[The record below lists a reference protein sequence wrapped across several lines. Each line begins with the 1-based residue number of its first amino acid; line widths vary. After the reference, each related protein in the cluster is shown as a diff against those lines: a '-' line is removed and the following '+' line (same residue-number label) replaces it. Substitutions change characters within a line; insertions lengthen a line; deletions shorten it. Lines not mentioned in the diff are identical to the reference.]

1 MSNEI
6 MSEIKR
12 DHIMNLLADGKRQD
26 GRGITDVREI
36 KVETNCIESADGS
49 ARVKLG
55 KTEVIAGVKIIPG
68 TPFGDTPN
76 IGVLTTG
83 AELIPMAHPTFESG
97 PPGEDAIELAR
108 VVDRGIRESGMVD
121 VEKLCI
127 VPGEEVWMCFVD
139 IYALDYDGNLFDAA
153 NLFVDIYAL
162 DYDGNLFDAANL
174 AAVCALKSAIIPAEQ
189 YGKGENTPLPVTCT
203 PISVTEVK
211 VGNTLIVDPDYDE
224 EQISSARLTVTT
236 DDVGNFRAMQKGGRG
251 SITLDELSLC
261 LDRAVEIGAEIRKII
276 G

>member
-1 MSNEI
+1 MTEI

-12 DHIMNLLADGKRQD
+12 DHMLKLIAEGKRLD
-26 GRGITDVREI
+26 GRKLDQVRDIQVVTDV
-36 KVETNCIESADGS
+36 IESADGS

-68 TPFGDTPN
+68 TPFPDTPN
-76 IGVLTTG
+76 SGVLTTG
-83 AELIPMAHPTFESG
+83 AELIPLAHPTFESG

-121 VEKLCI
+121 VEGLCI

-153 NLFVDIYAL
+153 NL
-162 DYDGNLFDAANL
+162 
-174 AAVCALKSAIIPAEQ
+174 AAVCALKSATIPGEQ
-189 YGKGENTPLPVTCT
+189 YGKGENKPLPITCM
-203 PISVTEVK
+203 PISVTEAK
-211 VGNTLIVDPDYDE
+211 VGNDLIVDPNFDE
-224 EQISSARLTVTT
+224 EQIATARLTVTT
-236 DDVGNFRAMQKGGRG
+236 DDNGNFRAMQKGGRG

-261 LDRAVEIGAEIRKII
+261 LDRAVEKGAEIRKII

>member
-1 MSNEI
+1 MSVEM

-12 DHIMNLLADGKRQD
+12 DHMMNLLEQGKRVD
-26 GRGITDVREI
+26 GRSPTDLRKIT
-36 KVETNCIESADGS
+36 VEPGLIESADGS
-49 ARVKLG
+49 AKVKIG
-55 KTEVIAGVKIIPG
+55 KTVVMAGVKIIPG
-68 TPFGDTPN
+68 TPFPDTPN

-121 VEKLCI
+121 VEALCI

-139 IYALDYDGNLFDAA
+139 IYAINH
-153 NLFVDIYAL
+153 
-162 DYDGNLFDAANL
+162 DGNLFDAANL
-174 AAVCALKSAIIPAEQ
+174 AAVCALKNATIPGEQ
-189 YGKGENTPLPVTCT
+189 YGKGENKPLPITCT
-203 PISVTEVK
+203 PISITECK
-211 VGNTLIVDPDYDE
+211 LGNHLIVDPNFDE

-236 DDVGNFRAMQKGGRG
+236 DDNGNFRAMQKGGRG
-251 SITLDELSLC
+251 SITLEELSQC
-261 LDRAVEIGAEIRKII
+261 LDRAVEKGIEIRKII

>member
-1 MSNEI
+1 MTEI

-12 DHIMNLLADGKRQD
+12 DHMLKLIAEGKRLD
-26 GRGITDVREI
+26 GRTPTDVRKIQVITDV
-36 KVETNCIESADGS
+36 IESADGS
-49 ARVKLG
+49 ARVKMG

-68 TPFGDTPN
+68 TPFPDTPN

-121 VEKLCI
+121 VEALCI
-127 VPGEEVWMCFVD
+127 TPGEEVWMCFVD

-153 NLFVDIYAL
+153 NL
-162 DYDGNLFDAANL
+162 
-174 AAVCALKSAIIPAEQ
+174 AAVCALKNATIPGEQ
-189 YGKGENTPLPVTCT
+189 YGKGENKPLPITCT
-203 PISVTEVK
+203 PISITEVK
-211 VGNTLIVDPDYDE
+211 IGNTLIVDPNFDE
-224 EQISSARLTVTT
+224 EQISTARLTVTT

-261 LDRAVEIGAEIRKII
+261 LDRAVEKGAEIRKII

>member
-1 MSNEI
+1 MSSEI

-12 DHIMNLLADGKRQD
+12 DHIVNLLKTGTRED
-26 GRGITDVREI
+26 GRGLTDVRKIE
-36 KVETNCIESADGS
+36 VETNCIESADGS

-68 TPFGDTPN
+68 TPFADTPN

-83 AELIPMAHPTFESG
+83 AELIPMAHPSFESG

-121 VEKLCI
+121 VEALCI
-127 VPGEEVWMCFVD
+127 TPGEEVWMCFVD

-153 NLFVDIYAL
+153 NLAT
-162 DYDGNLFDAANL
+162 
-174 AAVCALKSAIIPAEQ
+174 VCALKSATIPGEQ
-189 YGKGENTPLPVTCT
+189 YGKGENKPLPITCV

-211 VGNTLIVDPDYDE
+211 IGNDLIVDPNYDE

-236 DDVGNFRAMQKGGRG
+236 DDNGNFRAMQKGGCG
-251 SITLDELSLC
+251 SITLEELGTC

>member
-1 MSNEI
+1 MSSEI

-26 GRGITDVREI
+26 GRGVTDVRKI
-36 KVETNCIESADGS
+36 QVETNCIESADGS

-83 AELIPMAHPTFESG
+83 AELIPMAHSTFESG

-139 IYALDYDGNLFDAA
+139 IYALDYDGNLFDA
-153 NLFVDIYAL
+153 I
-162 DYDGNLFDAANL
+162 
-174 AAVCALKSAIIPAEQ
+174 
-189 YGKGENTPLPVTCT
+189 TCT

-236 DDVGNFRAMQKGGRG
+236 DDVGNFRAMQKGGCG

>member
-1 MSNEI
+1 MTEI

-12 DHIMNLLADGKRQD
+12 DHMMKLIAEGKRLD
-26 GRGITDVREI
+26 GRSVTDVREI
-36 KVETNCIESADGS
+36 QILTDVIESADGS
-49 ARVKLG
+49 ARIKMG

-68 TPFGDTPN
+68 TPFPDTPN

-121 VEKLCI
+121 VEALCI

-153 NLFVDIYAL
+153 NL
-162 DYDGNLFDAANL
+162 
-174 AAVCALKSAIIPAEQ
+174 AAVCALKNATIPGEQ
-189 YGKGENTPLPVTCT
+189 YGKGENKPLPITCT
-203 PISVTEVK
+203 PISITEVK
-211 VGNTLIVDPDYDE
+211 IGNTLIVDPNFDE
-224 EQISSARLTVTT
+224 EQISTARLTVTT

-261 LDRAVEIGAEIRKII
+261 LDRAVEKGAEIRKII

>member
-1 MSNEI
+1 MTEM

-12 DHIMNLLADGKRQD
+12 DHMMKLIADGKRLD
-26 GRGITDVREI
+26 GRGVTDVRDI
-36 KVETNCIESADGS
+36 SIVTDVIESADGS
-49 ARVKLG
+49 ARIKMG

-68 TPFGDTPN
+68 TPFPDTPN

-121 VEKLCI
+121 VEALCI

-153 NLFVDIYAL
+153 NL
-162 DYDGNLFDAANL
+162 
-174 AAVCALKSAIIPAEQ
+174 AAVCALKSATIPGEQ
-189 YGKGENTPLPVTCT
+189 YGKGENKPLPITCT
-203 PISVTEVK
+203 PISITEVK
-211 VGNTLIVDPDYDE
+211 IGNTLIVDPNFDE
-224 EQISSARLTVTT
+224 EQISTARLTVTT
-236 DDVGNFRAMQKGGRG
+236 DDIGNFRAMQKGGRG

-261 LDRAVEIGAEIRKII
+261 LDRAVEKGAEIRKLI